1 MMYMFFDTK
10 VRSGA
15 RATSKRDTNVNEV
28 LAEELRKPVN
38 KKFKKRGKSIRGLKI
53 IFGQQI

>member
-1 MMYMFFDTK
+1 MYVFFDTK

-15 RATSKRDTNVNEV
+15 RATSERDTNVNEV